1 MKEVGHR
8 IDKDASWLTPCE
20 RQFQP
25 LRPQLQVETLFVWV
39 TRYASKALREGN
51 LKPGQM
57 TDVTPNENG
66 FIGPAEPP
74 EGASTFGD
82 PTQAPLAG
90 HYHRLRAATMLPEGL
105 GIKAD
110 GIDIAGGTRQ
120 PTHHTIYPTR
130 AMLPAEFDQLFQSL
144 PWEYGGRL

>member
-1 MKEVGHR
+1 MDVDIVPVDVYAFGGRSAPRSPR
-8 IDKDASWLTPCE
+8 I
-20 RQFQP
+20 
-25 LRPQLQVETLFVWV
+25 
-39 TRYASKALREGN
+39 EGYN

-82 PTQAPLAG
+82 PAQAPLAG
-90 HYHRLRAATMLPEGL
+90 HYHRLRAGTMLSEGL